1 MEVSVRI
8 LFLCLALA
16 SQVWGV
22 GAFGAPGAPVLRPRP
37 PHPPGAR
44 RSSASLDAPRA
55 PREWPGWRA
64 LREEA
69 TQSEQCEPRDCGDCS
84 SEYERLCMVEER
96 LDRLHRALSEV
107 MQAIV
112 MTDDVKFLEKEAT
125 NLMIYNATLK
135 HTRTPLLLR
144 GEVLRVTDKYNM

>member
-1 MEVSVRI
+1 MEVFMRV

-16 SQVWGV
+16 SQVRGV

-37 PHPPGAR
+37 PHPPGQR
-44 RSSASLDAPRA
+44 GTSASWEAPRE

-69 TQSEQCEPRDCGDCS
+69 TQSEPRDCGDCS
-84 SEYERLCMVEER
+84 SDYERLGIVEER
-96 LDRLHRALSEV
+96 LDRLHRVLSEV

-125 NLMIYNATLK
+125 NLMIYNATLTK
-135 HTRTPLLLR
+135 TRTPLLLR
-144 GEVLRVTDKYNM
+144 GEVLRVIDKYNM